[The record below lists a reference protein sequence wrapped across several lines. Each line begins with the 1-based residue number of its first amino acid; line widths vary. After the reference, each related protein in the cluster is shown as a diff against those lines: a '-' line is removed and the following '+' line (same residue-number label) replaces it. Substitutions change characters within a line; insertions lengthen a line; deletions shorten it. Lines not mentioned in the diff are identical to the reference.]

1 METQSRNRAALV
13 IVALAGMLAS
23 AALTAGQKSDVP
35 VLAVDYSDLD
45 LTTAKGVQALHRR
58 LTTAVKRVCPRT
70 DVVLN
75 ALDRVAARE
84 CQKQALDRAVNEIGN
99 ADLAALHAAT
109 TTRG

>member
-1 METQSRNRAALV
+1 MQSRNRSALV
-13 IVALAGMLAS
+13 IVALAGMLVS
-23 AALTAGQKSDVP
+23 GALTAGPKNASGIP
-35 VLAVDYSDLD
+35 VLAVEYGDLD

-58 LTTAVKRVCPRT
+58 LTTAAKRVCPRT
-70 DVVLN
+70 DVVVN

-99 ADLAALHAAT
+99 PDLAALHAAT